1 VYFAAARDTLELFP
15 LSGGSGETIDLRLG
29 DELLEAGFEMN
40 GEEAAESVAAVGWDP
55 TTGKRFEETASDARS
70 GRTAGARVPVGDLG
84 GEPTRT
90 VANVVARDDAD
101 ARALAQA
108 GLDRAV
114 ASRVVLRG
122 VAAGHAGIRPG
133 STVSVERVVPA
144 FEGDYLVT
152 EATHTVDSERGYLT
166 SFSTEPPPL
175 FPASIAP
182 AVAPGIVEEV
192 DDPDN
197 LGRVSVSLPT
207 LPTVETEW
215 MRVLLPA
222 VGERAGLVALP
233 SKGDEVL
240 VLFPSGDP
248 AAGVVL
254 GGLFAGGDGP
264 DFGVVDGKVQR
275 YSWRTRE
282 GQMVELDEANNRLRL
297 KIPNGSAITLGQ
309 ERLTIHA
316 ATDLE
321 ISAPGKNIIIKSKA
335 VDFQRADS

>member
-1 VYFAAARDTLELFP
+1 
-15 LSGGSGETIDLRLG
+15 
-29 DELLEAGFEMN
+29 
-40 GEEAAESVAAVGWDP
+40 VA
-55 TTGKRFEETASDARS
+55 
-70 GRTAGARVPVGDLG
+70 L
-84 GEPTRT
+84 
-90 VANVVARDDAD
+90 
-101 ARALAQA
+101 
-108 GLDRAV
+108 
-114 ASRVVLRG
+114 
-122 VAAGHAGIRPG
+122 
-133 STVSVERVVPA
+133 A
-144 FEGDYLVT
+144 FEGDYQVT
-152 EATHTVDSERGYLT
+152 EAIHTVDAERGYLT
-166 SFSTEPPPL
+166 SFSTEPPPP
-175 FPASIAP
+175 PALAASAAP

-197 LGRVSVSLPT
+197 LGRVRVSLPT

-275 YSWRTRE
+275 YSWRNRE
-282 GQMVELDEANNRLRL
+282 GQVLELDEAEHRIRLM
-297 KIPNGSAITLGQ
+297 IPNGSAITVG
-309 ERLTIHA
+309 EDKFSIHA

-321 ISAPGKNIIIKSKA
+321 IAAPGRNIVIKSKA
-335 VDFQRADS
+335 VDFQQG